1 MWMLCTI
8 SQLHTKRLD
17 RVLYLGNQHQPWQ
30 VSVHEPRGRRGR
42 RGGCGEG
49 GQLEKGAAEKGMEEG
64 AGAGG
69 LPHWD
74 NLGTWYRVQ
83 KKINQ
88 EGILDK
94 DLYLIYFEQHT
105 LIRWFFWC
113 LLRFVVCGP
122 CSLEKSLILKF
133 LDFKIPWKEFRERIN
148 LKQLRLLP
156 YFLVLFLLVTW
167 CLSAIISL
175 GRVGNLGRE
184 SRGV

>member
-1 MWMLCTI
+1 MW
-8 SQLHTKRLD
+8 
-17 RVLYLGNQHQPWQ
+17 
-30 VSVHEPRGRRGR
+30 RRGAAR
-42 RGGCGEG
+42 EGGCREG
-49 GQLEKGAAEKGMEEG
+49 DGGVGG

-94 DLYLIYFEQHT
+94 DLYLIYFEQRT

-133 LDFKIPWKEFRERIN
+133 LEK
-148 LKQLRLLP
+148 
-156 YFLVLFLLVTW
+156 
-167 CLSAIISL
+167 
-175 GRVGNLGRE
+175 NLGK
-184 SRGV
+184 G

>member
-42 RGGCGEG
+42 RGGCEEG
-49 GQLEKGAAEKGMEEG
+49 GQLEKGAAEKGMEEW
-64 AGAGG
+64 AGQGQG
-69 LPHWD
+69 DSHT
-74 NLGTWYRVQ
+74 GTILAQWYRVQ
-83 KKINQ
+83 KKLTKKASWTRIY
-88 EGILDK
+88 I
-94 DLYLIYFEQHT
+94 IYFEQHT

-133 LDFKIPWKEFRERIN
+133 LEKN
-148 LKQLRLLP
+148 LGQRLLP

-175 GRVGNLGRE
+175 GRVGNLGWE